1 MTNFSASTG
10 YQIVVDNNAIA
21 QLGIY
26 LDQRA
31 GQKKVFI
38 LTDENTS
45 RYCLPVLTS
54 QLPELSEASVVVMAA
69 GEANKSLAVL
79 ESLAMQLLQ
88 KGADRSSL
96 LINLGGGVVGDM
108 GGLLASLFMRGVPFV
123 QVPTSLLAMVDASVG
138 GKTGVNLQHHKNI
151 LGLFS
156 KPDAVF
162 IDPVFLVTLPIP
174 ELRSGFA
181 EVIKHA
187 CIANVP
193 AFEQLPTAGEINYT
207 DWLPLIASAVAFK
220 SEVVEEDFRDLH
232 QRKVLNFGHTVG
244 HALESYS
251 LAHAD
256 NHLLHGE
263 AVALGMQVELVLST
277 QYVGL
282 PIPYAHKWIR
292 FIRSH
297 FPDLSLSIKDDLFL
311 RYLMADKKKSDNKL
325 LCVLLGDQGKPM
337 IDIPVHQE
345 NVLEAL
351 SIVLTN
357 YADLAV

>member
-1 MTNFSASTG
+1 MSASVG
-10 YQIVVDNNAIA
+10 YQVVVDNNALA
-21 QLGIY
+21 QLGVY
-26 LDQRA
+26 LDDRI

-38 LTDENTS
+38 LTDENTN
-45 RYCLPVLTS
+45 RYCLPVLKS
-54 QLPELSEASVVVMAA
+54 HLPGLAGAIVVVMPA
-69 GEANKSLAVL
+69 GEDHKSLSVL

-88 KGADRSSL
+88 HGADRSSL
-96 LINLGGGVVGDM
+96 LINLGGGVVGDV
-108 GGLLASLFMRGVPFV
+108 GGLLASLFMRGIPFV
-123 QVPTSLLAMVDASVG
+123 QVPTSLMAMVDASVG
-138 GKTGVNLQHHKNI
+138 GKTGVNLHNHKNM

-162 IDPVFLVTLPIP
+162 IDPVFLSTLPLD

-193 AFEQLPTAGEINYT
+193 AFEELPASGEISLT

-220 SEVVEEDFRDLH
+220 SDVVEADFKDLH

-251 LAHAD
+251 MVHGD
-256 NHLLHGE
+256 QRLLHGE

-282 PIPYAHKWIR
+282 PITDAHKWIR

-297 FPDLSLSIKDDLFL
+297 FPDLSLLINDDLFL
-311 RYLMADKKKSDNKL
+311 PFLMSDKKKSDGQL
-325 LCVLLGDQGKPM
+325 LCVLLGEQGKPM

-345 NVLEAL
+345 HVLEAL
-351 SIVLTN
+351 SSVLTN